1 MKKAVTVNFYIFK
14 NIRCS
19 DGALHIKYNKKTLT
33 ETIYTKIRFVPSHN
47 IYVFLILW
55 VHPKFVSL
63 HQAIFK
69 YTALPLHFIS

>member
-69 YTALPLHFIS
+69 YAALPPHFIS